1 MPDNLQPKANN
12 HLSKNGTPQPKSSSQ
27 TRFSVIRSP
36 LTYEEMHNA
45 LLAWLHAWNAHDLAG
60 VMALLADDVV
70 FENWAGKRIVG
81 KAKLERIW
89 AVWFARDE
97 TFCFD
102 WLDVMVDTAVQKAL
116 IHWRLHWSP
125 PGQPQLWEIR
135 EGVDVLHFAN
145 GRITAKLTFTK
156 EI

>member
-1 MPDNLQPKANN
+1 MPGNQRPKANKQQPTNNN
-12 HLSKNGTPQPKSSSQ
+12 HAQ
-27 TRFSVIRSP
+27 FSITHFP

-45 LLAWLHAWNAHDLAG
+45 LLTWLHAWNAHNLAG
-60 VMALLADDVV
+60 IMALLADDVV
-70 FENWAGKRIVG
+70 FENWSGKRIKG
-81 KAKLERIW
+81 KAKLERTW
-89 AVWFARDE
+89 AMWFARDE

-102 WLDVMVDTAVQKAL
+102 WLDVIVDTAAQKAL

-125 PGQPQLWEIR
+125 PNQPHLWEIR
-135 EGVDVLHFAN
+135 EGVDVLHFVN

>member
-1 MPDNLQPKANN
+1 MVSNTQHQAN
-12 HLSKNGTPQPKSSSQ
+12 KNTSQ
-27 TRFSVIRSP
+27 SAAAHSP
-36 LTYEEMHNA
+36 LTYEEMHA
-45 LLAWLHAWNAHDLAG
+45 VLLEWLHAWNTHDLAG

-81 KAKLERIW
+81 KAKLERAW
-89 AVWFARDE
+89 AMWFARDE

-116 IHWRLHWSP
+116 IRWRLHWSP
-125 PGQPQLWEIR
+125 PNQPQLWEIR

-145 GRITAKLTFTK
+145 GRITAKLTYTK
-156 EI
+156 EL